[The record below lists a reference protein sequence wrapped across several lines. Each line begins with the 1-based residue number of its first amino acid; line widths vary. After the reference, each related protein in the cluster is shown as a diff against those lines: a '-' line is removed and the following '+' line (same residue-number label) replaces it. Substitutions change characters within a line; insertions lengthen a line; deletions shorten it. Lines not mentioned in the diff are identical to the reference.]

1 MARQYEMLT
10 VGVFLIIAAVLLVAF
25 EAGSIQ
31 RLDEAVAIII
41 ALYGIWTMI
50 LAGIR
55 VRNPEKYGRGAYSTL
70 VMGVV
75 LTALGGA
82 WVFFIETASIIVAV
96 AIILVVIGILAVAT
110 AIPSF
115 RQKLEPQQERT
126 QEQTS

>member
-41 ALYGIWTMI
+41 ALYGVWTMI